1 MRPLLRGC
9 LFALV
14 VLLVPTVDEA
24 SGQAERPVQWTLEP
38 TADAGGPA
46 GMVGLDSA
54 LFRLDARI
62 DQGWYLYAPTQPA
75 AGPYAMEVGVAAGGG
90 WHMLGDLAAPR
101 PRRLPDRNFG
111 IISEVYRG
119 SAEFSLSAR
128 PVDGGDGSPLAV
140 LVQYQAC
147 TRTYC
152 LPPRTD
158 TLRWAMPGAG
168 AGVEPALVVAA
179 PAPTAPASPVP
190 DSEPIP
196 ASDPSPD
203 PTPDPSPDPAPAPQP
218 GAERPAQAQS
228 SGPVVLPPPAVPPSP
243 FTGSSSLPRFLVLA
257 GMMGL
262 LSLLTP
268 CVLPLVPLTV
278 GFFAGSAGGG
288 GRGTGGGDGG
298 AIAGG
303 EGGGGGV
310 RPVGQA
316 LAFGAGIVTTFA
328 VVGLVVTAV
337 FGAAGILRL
346 ATNPWVNLSLALLFV
361 AFGLNLLGAYKVRLP
376 WRLVTRLSALG
387 SGPAPGSGAV
397 GGGAGRSG
405 PARLAL
411 VAGMGGA
418 FAITSFTC
426 TAPFVGALLVL
437 ATQGDPGWPLAGLG
451 TYAVAFAGPFVLLAL
466 SPGAL
471 RRLPRSGAWM
481 QTLLRAMGIIVL
493 AAALKFVSN
502 ASMVAGWGL
511 LPRNRFI
518 ALWLLAALVL
528 AWVFLAGVRSPGVRR
543 APRLVAAGLALVLAG
558 WLAAGLGGRPLG
570 ELEAYVPAPAQGHG
584 VRDGAALAWWLN
596 DYDGALA
603 VARAEGRPLFVD
615 FTGYTCTNCRWME
628 ANMFPRPEVLGL
640 MDRYVLVRLYTDGQ
654 GEPYRSQQLFQEQ
667 RFGTVAL
674 PYYAIIDGDGHAVG
688 TFLGMTRSTQRFAT
702 FLDDG
707 LQATS
712 NPFSGSP

>member
-1 MRPLLRGC
+1 MRLPRRAC
-9 LFALV
+9 LFAL
-14 VLLVPTVDEA
+14 LLLFVPPVDGA
-24 SGQAERPVQWTLEP
+24 SGQAERPVHWTLEP
-38 TADAGGPA
+38 AAGAVGAAGIVGP
-46 GMVGLDSA
+46 DSVV
-54 LFRLDARI
+54 FRLDAEI

-75 AGPYAMEVGVAAGGG
+75 AGPYPMEVGVAAGGG
-90 WHMLGDLAAPR
+90 WRMVGDLVAPR

-119 SAEFSLSAR
+119 SPEFSLAVR

-158 TLRWAMPGAG
+158 TLRWAVAG
-168 AGVEPALVVAA
+168 EGGGVVEPAAGAAEPVPATPEPDSEPAPAA
-179 PAPTAPASPVP
+179 PAPDT
-190 DSEPIP
+190 EPIP
-196 ASDPSPD
+196 ASDP
-203 PTPDPSPDPAPAPQP
+203 APAREP
-218 GAERPAQAQS
+218 GSEGLAEAES
-228 SGPVVLPPPAVPPSP
+228 SGPVVLTPPAVPPSP
-243 FTGSSSLPRFLVLA
+243 FTGSGSLPRFLVLA
-257 GMMGL
+257 GVMGL

-278 GFFAGSAGGG
+278 GFFARSAGG
-288 GRGTGGGDGG
+288 
-298 AIAGG
+298 A
-303 EGGGGGV
+303 

-316 LAFGAGIVTTFA
+316 LAFGAGIVVTFA

-346 ATNPWVNLSLALLFV
+346 ATNPWVNLSLAVLFV
-361 AFGLNLLGAYKVRLP
+361 AFGLKLLGAYEIRLP
-376 WRLVTRLSALG
+376 SWLVTRLSTVG
-387 SGPAPGSGAV
+387 SAPPGSGAA
-397 GGGAGRSG
+397 GGGGGRG
-405 PARLAL
+405 GLAL
-411 VAGMGGA
+411 VAAMGGA
-418 FAITSFTC
+418 FAVTSFTC

-451 TYAVAFAGPFVLLAL
+451 IYSVAFAGPFVLLAL

-481 QTLLRAMGIIVL
+481 QMLLRAVGIIVL

-511 LPRNRFI
+511 LPRDRFI
-518 ALWLLAALVL
+518 ALWLLAALAL
-528 AWVFLAGVRSPGVRR
+528 AWVFLAGLRTPSVRR
-543 APRLVAAGLALVLAG
+543 APRLVAAGLALMLSG

-570 ELEAYVPAPAQGHG
+570 ELEAYVPPPAGGHG
-584 VRDGAALAWWLN
+584 AGEAAALAWWLN
-596 DYDGALA
+596 DYAGALA
-603 VARAEGRPLFVD
+603 EARGEGRPLFVD

-628 ANMFPRPEVLGL
+628 ANMFPRPEILAL

-654 GEPYRSQQLFQEQ
+654 GEPYRSQQRFQEE
-667 RFGTVAL
+667 RFGTLAL
-674 PYYAIIDGDGHAVG
+674 PYYAVVDGDGHPVA
-688 TFLGMTRSTQRFAT
+688 TFLGMTRSTQRFST

-712 NPFSGSP
+712 NPISGSP